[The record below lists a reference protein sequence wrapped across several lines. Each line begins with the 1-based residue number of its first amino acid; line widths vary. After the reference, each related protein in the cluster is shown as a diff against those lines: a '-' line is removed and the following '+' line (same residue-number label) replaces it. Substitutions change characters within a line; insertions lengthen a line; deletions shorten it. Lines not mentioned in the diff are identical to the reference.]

1 MEHLLDRLDSVPF
14 LLPIIIMFSRIVD
27 VSIGTTRIIMVIRGK
42 RLTAAV
48 LGFFEVTTW
57 LIAIT
62 AIISR
67 INNWYL
73 VIFYGIGFALG
84 NVVGMFIENF
94 MAIGQ
99 QVVRFISPEEGEGIT
114 RTLRN
119 KGFGVTEVVASGRE
133 GPVGFGFVIASRK
146 MMPTV
151 ISIISGVDP
160 RAVVTIEDVRYSNIV
175 EYYQP
180 VSRFNWWNV
189 FKKK

>member
-27 VSIGTTRIIMVIRGK
+27 VSIGTSRIIMVIRGK

-84 NVVGMFIENF
+84 NVVGMFIENI

-99 QVVRFISPEEGEGIT
+99 QVVRFISPEEGEEIT

-146 MMPTV
+146 MVPTV
-151 ISIISGVDP
+151 ISTISGVDP
-160 RAVVTIEDVRYSNIV
+160 RAVVTIEDVRYSNVV

-180 VSRFNWWNV
+180 VGRFNWWNV

>member
-1 MEHLLDRLDSVPF
+1 MEHLLYRLDSVPF

-27 VSIGTTRIIMVIRGK
+27 VSIGTSRIIMVIRGK

-84 NVVGMFIENF
+84 NVVGMFIENI

-99 QVVRFISPEEGEGIT
+99 QVVRFISPEEGEGII

-146 MMPTV
+146 MVPTV
-151 ISIISGVDP
+151 ISTISGVDP
-160 RAVVTIEDVRYSNIV
+160 RAVVTIEDVRYSNVV

-180 VSRFNWWNV
+180 VGRFNWWNV